1 MLFWL
6 EQNGKVGREKLL
18 YHGVSYG
25 TVLGQL
31 FAHLHPDRVSRIVL
45 DAVVDADVYW
55 TANGMPPSANPTTS
69 WNISFEHAQ
78 IHPHAHSGK
87 IALKKHVLD
96 STTS

>member
-1 MLFWL
+1 M
-6 EQNGKVGREKLL
+6 ERSAEKSFFTTEYLTEL
-18 YHGVSYG
+18 SWVSY
-25 TVLGQL
+25 L
-31 FAHLHPDRVSRIVL
+31 RICTPTEFPGSFSTPSL
-45 DAVVDADVYW
+45 TPMYTW